1 MSSIDVLLDDLDAVV
16 EGLAALDTDSLASVQ
31 RYRLL
36 DRLEAARRRQIAIS
50 HDHIAR
56 LEPVEGCPPVAV
68 LLSDVLRISRAE
80 ARRRVRDAE
89 QLAPRNTLTGEALP
103 PLLPATAELWCAGQL
118 DAEHLRVIQKFIRD
132 LPGHL
137 GPVEV
142 ANAEGTLAGHAEN
155 LRPDQLEKVAD
166 RLALAL
172 NPDGKFSDEDRA
184 RKRGFTW
191 CGGQGA
197 DGMSTAKLVATPE
210 LRSMI
215 DAWLAKFAAPGM
227 CNPDD
232 ESPCVTGE
240 PTDEVAVRDF
250 RSHGQRQHDALVALV
265 RSQLG
270 SPELGTHRGLPVTVI
285 ATATVQ
291 QLQEQTGHAITAGG
305 TLLPISDLIRMAGHA
320 YHYLSLFDGLDG
332 RPLYL
337 GRTKRIATPDQRI
350 MLHGKDRGCTAPGC
364 TAPGYLCEVHHV
376 EDWAGGGLTNID
388 TLTFACAQHHKLL
401 DQGWTTRKLATGDTQ
416 WIPPPQLPLLS
427 AGTNDF
433 HHPERLIGNL
443 GDDAA

>member
-1 MSSIDVLLDDLDAVV
+1 MRSTEAVLDDLDALVEELAAV
-16 EGLAALDTDSLASVQ
+16 DREGLDPVR
-31 RYRLL
+31 RYAVL
-36 DRLEAARRRQIAIS
+36 DRLEAARRRQIAVS

-56 LEPVEGCPPVAV
+56 LEQVDGCPPVPV

-89 QLAPRNTLTGEALP
+89 QLAPRRTLTGEQLP
-103 PLLPATAELWCAGQL
+103 PLLPATAEVWRAGRL
-118 DAEHLRVIQKFIRD
+118 DAEHVKVIQKFFRD
-132 LPGHL
+132 LPGHI
-137 GPVEV
+137 GP
-142 ANAEGTLAGHAEN
+142 AEAAKAERSLAGHAEN

-172 NPDGKFSDEDRA
+172 NPDGRFCDEDRA
-184 RKRGFTW
+184 RKRGFIW
-191 CGGQGA
+191 RGGQGT

-210 LRSMI
+210 LRALI

-232 ESPCVTGE
+232 QSPCVSGD
-240 PTDEVAVRDF
+240 PTDEVAQRDF
-250 RSHGQRQHDALVALV
+250 RSHGQRQHDALAALL
-265 RSQLG
+265 RSRLG
-270 SPELGTHRGLPVTVI
+270 DPDLGTHRGLPVTVI

-291 QLQEQTGHAITAGG
+291 QLQDQIGHAVTAGG
-305 TLLPISDLIRMAGHA
+305 TLLPVSDLIRMAGHA

-337 GRTKRIATPDQRI
+337 GRAKRIASPDQRI
-350 MLHGKDRGCTAPGC
+350 VLHGKDRGCTAPGC

-376 EDWAGGGLTNID
+376 EDWAGGGATNVD
-388 TLTFACAQHHKLL
+388 TLTFACAPHHKLL

-433 HHPERLIGNL
+433 HHPEKLIGDL
-443 GDDAA
+443 TDDAA